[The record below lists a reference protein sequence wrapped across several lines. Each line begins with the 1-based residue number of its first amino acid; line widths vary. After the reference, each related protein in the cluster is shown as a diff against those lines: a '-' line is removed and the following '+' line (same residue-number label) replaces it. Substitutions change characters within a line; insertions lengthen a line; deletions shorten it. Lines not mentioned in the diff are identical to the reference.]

1 MFNIDMDVITV
12 NTGQFGEINVNPD
25 NIITFVQPILGFDEF
40 RKYVLIE
47 DQKFFPIQWI
57 QSVENSDL
65 AFPIVNPG
73 LLNIKYDIDA
83 ASTLI
88 SSLKLRNTDAVTIYT
103 LLVIPSNSI
112 DDVRTNL
119 KAPIFIN
126 LEERLAV
133 QVVYEDSKYPVR
145 YFLFKGQEINMF
157 KDEGVGAVKS

>member
-1 MFNIDMDVITV
+1 MDSLLTV
-12 NTGQFGEINVNPD
+12 NTGQFGEINVKPD

-57 QSVENSDL
+57 QSVENSEL

-73 LLNIKYDIDA
+73 LLNIKYDIDT

-103 LLVIPSNSI
+103 LLVIPSNRI

-133 QVVYEDSKYPVR
+133 QVIYEDTKYPVR

-157 KDEGVGAVKS
+157 SDERVAAKA

>member
-1 MFNIDMDVITV
+1 MDSLLTV
-12 NTGQFGEINVNPD
+12 NTNQFGEINVKPD

-57 QSVENSDL
+57 QSVENPEL

-73 LLNIKYDIDA
+73 LLNIKYDIDI

-88 SSLKLRNTDAVTIYT
+88 SSLKLRNPDAVTIYT
-103 LLVIPSNSI
+103 LLVIPSSRI

-145 YFLFKGQEINMF
+145 HFLFKGQEINMF
-157 KDEGVGAVKS
+157 SDERVEAKA